1 MSLSKVLVASLLGGS
16 LLLGTACG
24 DDTTATDT
32 ISTTAN
38 PNIGEVTGAADTTLS
53 ITLTKRGCDPV
64 TLTAPAGKIA
74 FEVKNDTTVRNEF
87 EILNDQPEILLEKF
101 LPKGD
106 SATFTAKLGAGT
118 YKILCGPV
126 APTQGTLTITGAA
139 AADTTPAKYDV
150 AEMTTAI
157 ADYKTFVLAETEKLK
172 SGTTSFTDA
181 IRAGDVEKA
190 KSLYSSVR
198 VPWETIEPVAELFP
212 ESDALIDRRADD
224 FDMKEADSKFTGFH
238 RLEYGLW
245 EKNSTDGLT
254 PLADQLDSDIDALIG
269 SVQALEIQPSV
280 MVNGPGALIEET
292 AQTKITGEEERYS
305 HTDLV
310 TFVANVDGSKQIVD
324 LIKPMIEK
332 EDPDLVKK
340 IDASFSTI
348 AGLVA
353 PYQDGD
359 TYQTYDKLT
368 DKDRDRLKS
377 ELAQLAEELSSIGGT
392 LGIEVN
398 Q

>member
-1 MSLSKVLVASLLGGS
+1 MSFEKALVASLIGGS
-16 LLLGTACG
+16 LLLGAACG
-24 DDTTATDT
+24 DDKTSTETT
-32 ISTTAN
+32 TTAN
-38 PNIGEVTGAADTTLS
+38 PNIAEVTGAADTTLS
-53 ITLTKRGCDPV
+53 ITLTKDGCDPMM
-64 TLTAPAGKIA
+64 LSAPAGKIG

-87 EILNDQPEILLEKF
+87 EILNDTPEILLEKF
-101 LPKGD
+101 LLEGD
-106 SATFTAKLGAGT
+106 SATYTARLGPGT

-126 APTQGTLTITGAA
+126 APTQGTLTITGDATT
-139 AADTTPAKYDV
+139 DTTPVKYTKS
-150 AEMTTAI
+150 EMTTAI
-157 ADYKTFVLAETEKLK
+157 TNYKAFVLAETETLK
-172 SGTTSFTDA
+172 SGTTSLTDA

-190 KSLYSSVR
+190 KSLYSTVR

-212 ESDALIDRRADD
+212 ESDALIDSRADD
-224 FDMKEADSKFTGFH
+224 FDLKEQDPKFTGFH

-245 EKNSTDGLT
+245 EKNSTEGLT
-254 PLADQLDSDIDALIG
+254 PFADRLDSDLDALITG
-269 SVQALEIQPSV
+269 VRAHEIQPSV

-310 TFVANVDGSKQIVD
+310 TFVANMDGSKKIVD
-324 LIKPMIEK
+324 LIKSMIEK
-332 EDPDLVKK
+332 EDPDLVKR
-340 IDASFSTI
+340 IDTSFSTI
-348 AGLVA
+348 ADLIA

-368 DKDRDRLKS
+368 ERDRDRLKA
-377 ELAQLAEELSSIGGT
+377 ELAQLAEELSAIGGT